1 MQTDDFVPQVLPAS
15 TPRLSDGVPSAPP
28 GTLFALAAEGGF
40 AVPPRLFKLYFGRGK
55 GDVHVAIGTHDPY
68 VSRLHGVLSCDGRE
82 WWLRNE
88 GRLPIYLPGD
98 LMVLSGHELP
108 MEPGYTP
115 MFINTPAHRSYLLEV
130 HVVGPNGAS
139 GDEVPMLPTREP
151 DVYQLSEDER
161 LVLVVL
167 AQRYLRQERY
177 PQPVSW
183 KQVAEDL
190 NRVSED
196 REWTPKIAAHL
207 VGAVRERLAAA
218 RTPVPGILRDD
229 GVGEPVGNVLNHN
242 LIRALLKNTTL
253 MPNDLDLLQLDDE
266 LDDDLDGESAG
277 GLDGEPH
284 TEPPQTLP
292 PPKDRREE
300 P

>member
-1 MQTDDFVPQVLPAS
+1 VQTEDFAPQPLPAS
-15 TPRLSDGVPSAPP
+15 TRRLADGVPFASAPP
-28 GTLFALAAEGGF
+28 GTLFALAATGGF
-40 AVPPRLFKLYFGRGK
+40 VVPPRPFKLHFGRGK

-68 VSRLHGVLSCDGRE
+68 VSRLHGVLSFDGRE

-88 GRLPIYLPGD
+88 GRLPLYLPDD

-115 MFINTPAHRSYLLEV
+115 LFINTPANRSYLLEI
-130 HVVGPNGAS
+130 HVVGPNTPEA
-139 GDEVPMLPTREP
+139 DAAPHLPTREP

-190 NRVSED
+190 NRVSEARD
-196 REWTPKIAAHL
+196 WTPKVAAHL
-207 VGAVRERLAAA
+207 VGSVRERLAAA
-218 RTPVPGILRDD
+218 RTPVPGIRRDD
-229 GVGEPVGNVLNHN
+229 GVGDPVGNVLNHN

-253 MPNDLDLLQLDDE
+253 MPTDLELLRT
-266 LDDDLDGESAG
+266 ESP
-277 GLDGEPH
+277 D
-284 TEPPQTLP
+284 
-292 PPKDRREE
+292 
-300 P
+300 

>member
-1 MQTDDFVPQVLPAS
+1 VQIEDFAPQVLPAS
-15 TPRLSDGVPSAPP
+15 TRRLADGVPSAPP
-28 GTLFALAAEGGF
+28 GTLFALAAGGGF
-40 AVPPRLFKLYFGRGK
+40 AVPPRPFELLFGRGT

-68 VSRLHGVLSCDGRE
+68 VSRLHGILRCDGRE

-88 GRLPIYLPGD
+88 GRLPIYLPDD

-108 MEPGYTP
+108 MAPGYTP
-115 MFINTPAHRSYLLEV
+115 VFINTPARRSYLLEI
-130 HVVGPNGAS
+130 HVAGPVGDAA
-139 GDEVPMLPTREP
+139 DEIPQLPTREP

-190 NRVSED
+190 NRIAEN

-207 VGAVRERLAAA
+207 VGTVRERLAAA

-253 MPNDLDLLQLDDE
+253 MPTDLELLR
-266 LDDDLDGESAG
+266 
-277 GLDGEPH
+277 
-284 TEPPQTLP
+284 TETP
-292 PPKDRREE
+292 E
-300 P
+300 

>member
-1 MQTDDFVPQVLPAS
+1 MHIEDFAPMVLPAS
-15 TPRLSDGVPSAPP
+15 TRRLADGVPSAPP

-40 AVPPRLFKLYFGRGK
+40 AVPPRPFELHFGRGK
-55 GDVHVAIGTHDPY
+55 GDVHVAIGTRDPY
-68 VSRLHGVLSCDGRE
+68 VSRLHGVLTCDGGE

-88 GRLPIYLPGD
+88 GRLPIYLPDD

-115 MFINTPAHRSYLLEV
+115 LFINTPARRSYLLETY
-130 HVVGPNGAS
+130 VVGPPGDDAS
-139 GDEVPMLPTREP
+139 EIPHLPTLEP
-151 DVYQLSEDER
+151 DVYELTEDER

-190 NRVSED
+190 NRIAD
-196 REWTPKIAAHL
+196 GRDWTPKVAAHL

-218 RTPVPGILRDD
+218 RTPVPGILRND

-253 MPNDLDLLQLDDE
+253 MPTDLELLK
-266 LDDDLDGESAG
+266 
-277 GLDGEPH
+277 
-284 TEPPQTLP
+284 TEPL
-292 PPKDRREE
+292 E
-300 P
+300 

>member
-1 MQTDDFVPQVLPAS
+1 VQTEDFVPQVLPAS
-15 TPRLSDGVPSAPP
+15 TRRLADGVPPAPP

-40 AVPPRLFKLYFGRGK
+40 AVPPRPFQLHFGRGK
-55 GDVHVAIGTHDPY
+55 GEVHVAIGTHDPY

-88 GRLPIYLPGD
+88 GRLPIYLPDD

-108 MEPGYTP
+108 MECGYTP
-115 MFINTPAHRSYLLEV
+115 MFIATPAHRSYLLEV
-130 HVVGPNGAS
+130 HVVGQPGAS
-139 GDEVPMLPTREP
+139 GDEVPLLPTREP
-151 DVYQLSEDER
+151 DIYRLSEDER

-196 REWTPKIAAHL
+196 RVWTPKVAAHL
-207 VGAVRERLAAA
+207 VGAVRERLAAG
-218 RTPVPGILRDD
+218 RSPVPGILRED

-253 MPNDLDLLQLDDE
+253 MPNDLELLRLDDE
-266 LDDDLDGESAG
+266 SRAVPRGESEDEPGHESAAPE
-277 GLDGEPH
+277 DG
-284 TEPPQTLP
+284 
-292 PPKDRREE
+292 REQ

>member
-1 MQTDDFVPQVLPAS
+1 MQFEDFAPQVLPAS
-15 TPRLSDGVPSAPP
+15 TRRLADGVPSAPP
-28 GTLFALAAEGGF
+28 GTLFVFAEEGGY
-40 AVPPRLFKLYFGRGK
+40 AVPPRRFRLLFGRGK

-88 GRLPIYLPGD
+88 GRLPIHLPDD

-115 MFINTPAHRSYLLEV
+115 LFINTPAHRSYLLEI
-130 HVVGPNGAS
+130 HVVGQP
-139 GDEVPMLPTREP
+139 GDAPEEIPHLPTREP
-151 DVYQLSEDER
+151 DLYRLTEDER

-190 NRVSED
+190 NRVAED
-196 REWTPKIAAHL
+196 REWTPKVAAHL
-207 VGAVRERLAAA
+207 VRTVRERLAAA
-218 RTPVPGILRDD
+218 RTPVPGILRND

-253 MPNDLDLLQLDDE
+253 LPTDLDLLR
-266 LDDDLDGESAG
+266 
-277 GLDGEPH
+277 
-284 TEPPQTLP
+284 TETP
-292 PPKDRREE
+292 E
-300 P
+300 

>member
-1 MQTDDFVPQVLPAS
+1 MHSEDFVPQVLPAS
-15 TPRLSDGVPSAPP
+15 TRRLSDGVPSAPP
-28 GTLFALAAEGGF
+28 GSLFALAEEGGF
-40 AVPPRLFKLYFGRGK
+40 AVPPCPFKLYFGRGK

-68 VSRLHGVLSCDGRE
+68 VSRLHGILSCDGNE

-98 LMVLSGHELP
+98 LMVLSGHDLP

-115 MFINTPAHRSYLLEV
+115 IFINTPAHRSYLLEV
-130 HVVGPNGAS
+130 HVVGRP
-139 GDEVPMLPTREP
+139 GDPAYEVPMQPTREP
-151 DVYQLSEDER
+151 DVYPLSEDER

-190 NRVSED
+190 NRVGED
-196 REWTPKIAAHL
+196 REWTPKRAAHL
-207 VGAVRERLAAA
+207 VGAVRERLATG
-218 RTPVPGILRDD
+218 RSPVAGLLRED

-253 MPNDLDLLQLDDE
+253 LPNDLALLGQE
-266 LDDDLDGESAG
+266 G
-277 GLDGEPH
+277 GEPGR
-284 TEPPQTLP
+284 PC
-292 PPKDRREE
+292 
-300 P
+300 

>member
-1 MQTDDFVPQVLPAS
+1 MQIEDFAPQVLPAS
-15 TPRLSDGVPSAPP
+15 TRRLADGVPSAPP
-28 GTLFALAAEGGF
+28 GTLFALAVEGGF
-40 AVPPRLFKLYFGRGK
+40 AVPPRPFQLHFGRGK

-68 VSRLHGVLSCDGRE
+68 VSRLHGILTCDGRE

-88 GRLPIYLPGD
+88 GRLPIYLPDD
-98 LMVLSGHELP
+98 LMVLSGHELA

-115 MFINTPAHRSYLLEV
+115 LFINTPAHRSYLLEI
-130 HVVGPNGAS
+130 HIVGPRATAP
-139 GDEVPMLPTREP
+139 DEVPQLPTREP
-151 DVYQLSEDER
+151 DIYELTEDER

-190 NRVSED
+190 NRVADD

-207 VGAVRERLAAA
+207 VATVRERLAAA
-218 RTPVPGILRDD
+218 RTPVPGILRND

-253 MPNDLDLLQLDDE
+253 MPTDLDLLKSD
-266 LDDDLDGESAG
+266 
-277 GLDGEPH
+277 
-284 TEPPQTLP
+284 PP
-292 PPKDRREE
+292 E
-300 P
+300 

>member
-1 MQTDDFVPQVLPAS
+1 VQTEDFVPQVLPAS
-15 TPRLSDGVPSAPP
+15 TRRLSDGVPSAPP
-28 GTLFALAAEGGF
+28 GSLFALAAEGGF
-40 AVPPRLFKLYFGRGK
+40 AVPPRPFRLHFGRGK

-68 VSRLHGVLSCDGRE
+68 VSRLHGILSCDGRE
-82 WWLRNE
+82 WWLHNE

-98 LMVLSGHELP
+98 LMVLSGRDLP

-115 MFINTPAHRSYLLEV
+115 LLINTPAHRSYLLEV
-130 HVVGPNGAS
+130 HVVGPVGAS

-151 DVYQLSEDER
+151 DVYPLSEDER

-190 NRVSED
+190 NRVSD
-196 REWTPKIAAHL
+196 GREWTPKIAAHL
-207 VGAVRERLAAA
+207 VGAVRERLAGG
-218 RTPVPGILRDD
+218 RSPVPGILRDD

-253 MPNDLDLLQLDDE
+253 MPKDLDLLHLEEDE
-266 LDDDLDGESAG
+266 ERGGERDARGDGGEGMAG
-277 GLDGEPH
+277 AENRGE
-284 TEPPQTLP
+284 LP
-292 PPKDRREE
+292 
-300 P
+300 

>member
-1 MQTDDFVPQVLPAS
+1 VQTEDFVPQVLPAS
-15 TPRLSDGVPSAPP
+15 TRRLSDGVPSAPP
-28 GTLFALAAEGGF
+28 GSLFALAAEGGF
-40 AVPPRLFKLYFGRGK
+40 AVPPRPFRLHFGRGK

-68 VSRLHGVLSCDGRE
+68 VSRVHGILSCDGRE

-98 LMVLSGHELP
+98 LMVLSGRELP

-115 MFINTPAHRSYLLEV
+115 LLISTPAHHSYLLEV
-130 HVVGPNGAS
+130 HVVGPVGAA

-151 DVYQLSEDER
+151 DVYPLSEDER

-190 NRVSED
+190 NRASED

-207 VGAVRERLAAA
+207 VGAVRERLAVG
-218 RTPVPGILRDD
+218 RRPVPGILRDD

-253 MPNDLDLLQLDDE
+253 LPRDLDLLNLGDGDE
-266 LDDDLDGESAG
+266 EDSEDGSAPPEDG
-277 GLDGEPH
+277 GEQP
-284 TEPPQTLP
+284 
-292 PPKDRREE
+292 
-300 P
+300 